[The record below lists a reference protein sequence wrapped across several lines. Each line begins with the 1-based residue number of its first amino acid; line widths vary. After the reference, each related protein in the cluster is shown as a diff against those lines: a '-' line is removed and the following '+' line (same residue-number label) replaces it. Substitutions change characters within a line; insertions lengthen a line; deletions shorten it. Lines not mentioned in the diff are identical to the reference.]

1 MHRLLLSFSL
11 LAGLAACSTEPQTS
25 YCEAV
30 CDNAVSCHEDERGAD
45 GEALLADCMAA
56 TEAADEDC
64 AKATKGELDVATSK
78 LLTKCTDALAGEAG
92 ECGAYTGS
100 IDEQKTATTP
110 ASCITYNP
118 DAQGTFD
125 EARQATKESGE
136 ALCARF
142 TDSFC
147 DATSSCLSD
156 ELGAD
161 KVSEIASDLGFPSLY
176 DRCIDK
182 MDGQTS
188 ACIADDQYAAEEDF
202 TDANV
207 SRQAAREC
215 LADFETV
222 TCDELFSG
230 SMPPLCAG
238 APEDPTAYAGSLL
251 EIATEF
257 RDAAQ

>member
-11 LAGLAACSTEPQTS
+11 LAGLVACKTEPQTS

-30 CDNAVSCHEDERGAD
+30 CDNAVACHEGERD
-45 GEALLADCMAA
+45 VDSEALMADCLAA

-64 AKATKGELDVATSK
+64 AKATSGELDVATSK

-118 DAQGTFD
+118 DAQTTFD
-125 EARQATKESGE
+125 LGRQATSETGE
-136 ALCARF
+136 ELCNRF
-142 TDSFC
+142 THNFC

-161 KVSEIASDLGFPSLY
+161 KVEEIAADLGFPSLY

-182 MDGQTS
+182 MAGQTDS
-188 ACIADDQYAAEEDF
+188 CIADDQYAAEESLSDVN
-202 TDANV
+202 A

-215 LADFETV
+215 LTDFESI

-230 SMPPLCAG
+230 SMPALCAG